1 MREHD
6 ASTRY
11 DSLQGYNTAG
21 DVERLIDAVGRVLST
36 ERGDRG
42 ARS

>member
-11 DSLQGYNTAG
+11 DSIPGHNTAG
-21 DVERLIDAVGRVLST
+21 DVERIIDPVGRVLST